1 MDLKRLLSII
11 ASGFGSGLS
20 PIAPGTVGS
29 ALAAIIYYF
38 FIWES
43 VNNFLSIVFFILFI
57 IVSFFIGIFAYSQT
71 AEEEDP
77 KSFVWDEF
85 VGMWIACIPL
95 SLFQLELVWLIGA
108 FILFRIFDIVK
119 PFPVSYYDKNFKN
132 SFGVI
137 MDDVCAGLYV
147 VAVLVLYMVI
157 TS

>member
-43 VNNFLSIVFFILFI
+43 VNNFLSIVLFILFI

-108 FILFRIFDIVK
+108 LFFLESLIFG
-119 PFPVSYYDKNFKN
+119 NL
-132 SFGVI
+132 
-137 MDDVCAGLYV
+137 GL
-147 VAVLVLYMVI
+147 
-157 TS
+157 

>member
-108 FILFRIFDIVK
+108 FILFRIFDIWK
-119 PFPVSYYDKNFKN
+119 PWIIKTYDNKSG
-132 SFGVI
+132 SFYVMI
-137 MDDVCAGLYV
+137 DDVLAGLFT
-147 VAVLVLYMVI
+147 ALI
-157 TS
+157 IFTSFLFIP